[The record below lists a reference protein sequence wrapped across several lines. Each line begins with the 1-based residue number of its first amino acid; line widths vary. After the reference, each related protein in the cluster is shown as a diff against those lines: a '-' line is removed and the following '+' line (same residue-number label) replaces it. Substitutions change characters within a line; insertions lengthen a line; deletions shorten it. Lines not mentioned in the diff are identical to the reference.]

1 MFKKPATRVLPNDER
16 RWKERQRVDV
26 RERDR
31 RGYKRPD
38 AGKRPKTH
46 NGATGLQRLRGYK
59 RLGAGKR
66 PETRRSTCT
75 KKSIATNNESIK
87 REGAFIV
94 KKEKEEEPQ
103 SEPLIPASIR
113 RPWDVFGED
122 LKDKLADARNQG
134 CRVETLVAA
143 QNCIQEIGARTAF
156 THLPEDLQQAYAEV
170 SMLELAAYVTWR
182 RMYEKQ
188 ASSFDGPIQFDTAW
202 DALDCD
208 EKAEW
213 IPEDPRAVLLS
224 DGKWAALL
232 VAEDSAADSCT
243 TSWGPSSRT
252 H

>member
-1 MFKKPATRVLPNDER
+1 MVKLLHDTGA
-16 RWKERQRVDV
+16 WKERHRVDI

-46 NGATGLQRLRGYK
+46 SGATGWQHRKGLK
-59 RLGAGKR
+59 RRVYTK
-66 PETRRSTCT
+66 CT
-75 KKSIATNNESIK
+75 ATNNKSIK

-113 RPWDVFGED
+113 RPWHVFGED
-122 LKDKLADARNQG
+122 LDDKLADAQNQG
-134 CRVETLVAA
+134 CRVETLVADRFRSV
-143 QNCIQEIGARTAF
+143 QECGARTAF

-170 SMLELAAYVTWR
+170 SMLELTAYVTWR
-182 RMYEKQ
+182 RMHEKQ

-213 IPEDPRAVLLS
+213 IPEYPLTVLLS

-232 VAEDSAADSCT
+232 VAEDSAGVWLGLIRVQLLGGHPQGLAEC
-243 TSWGPSSRT
+243 GIGAEVVYI
-252 H
+252 